1 MNVVN
6 TNYNAYGKSIY
17 EEIRNRRE
25 EIEMRKQEQRILER
39 ERLQMT
45 CKCIV
50 TNNERY
56 IDRQNGRRKSGK
68 MTIVV

>member
-25 EIEMRKQEQRILER
+25 EIEMRKQEQRIIER

-68 MTIVV
+68 